1 MIKILPKQKQRIL
14 AYITEYIDE
23 RGYAPTLTD
32 IKEAFNLSSAATVH
46 EHLQYLED
54 HGFIKRDGREME
66 VVSQTE
72 TKHTERDES
81 ETTYNPFFELPV
93 LGLITAGSPI
103 EALEDRSQ
111 TLAVPQALVPN
122 ENCFVLKVKGDSMV
136 ESSIENGDYVICQK
150 QNTAQNGD
158 IVVALLENGTAT
170 LKAFYKEKDH
180 VRLQPRNPKYPPILV
195 PSVSIQ
201 GKVVGVIRSY
211 H

>member
-14 AYITEYIDE
+14 GFIQEYIEE

-66 VVSQTE
+66 ILNTNQKE
-72 TKHTERDES
+72 DALQEEK
-81 ETTYNPFFELPV
+81 TYNPFFELPV

-103 EALEDRSQ
+103 EAIEDHSQ

-122 ENCFVLKVKGDSMV
+122 ENCFVLKVKGDSMI

-158 IVVALLENGTAT
+158 IIVALLENGTAT

-195 PSVSIQ
+195 PSVDIQ

-211 H
+211 Q